1 MIFPKNEYLES
12 EVMLMITYIQNYVIS
27 KSDEL
32 DPIKGFQL
40 GIVTCNL
47 LTYFNIQGLDPS
59 KLNQSEIDFLRN
71 YDDILNQF
79 PDLIPYL
86 KDLYAKNL
94 ENYEKSNP
102 LEYKVLMDKKKMLMS
117 E

>member
-27 KSDEL
+27 RSEEL

-47 LTYFNIQGLDPS
+47 LTYSTMQNLDPS
-59 KLNQSEIDFLRN
+59 ELNQSEIDFLRN
-71 YDDILNQF
+71 YDDVLNQF

-86 KDLYAKNL
+86 KDVYGKSL
-94 ENYEKSNP
+94 ESYEISNP
-102 LEYKVLMDKKKMLMS
+102 LEYKVLMDKKHELN
-117 E
+117 